1 MKLKSLGILMISM
14 LLAVAVSAALLL
26 TFVARQFDAGMQATK
41 GVYADVIVPLRQ
53 IDANTKNLRFHLLA
67 AFAHDPAGQA
77 ATLHT
82 HPLRAHSDV
91 IAAATSANAALWRGV
106 MGAAA
111 GYPEAD
117 LAGLKAT
124 YDSYAAKGIAP
135 ASDAVD
141 ALAWMDIVRTV
152 TASLFEYNK
161 FEKDLG
167 VMVGALE
174 SREQQQFNDARA
186 AQQAL
191 LIGAI
196 AGGLGLVVAGAL
208 LMWRAVSGYTGR
220 LNQAVDV
227 TGAMSG
233 GDLTHTLRTD
243 GGCEASSMLRAMAG
257 MQDSLCD
264 LVGRIR
270 ASAGSIHTAAT
281 EVAAG
286 NVDLSART
294 EQQAGALQETAASM
308 EELTST
314 VRQNAENAV
323 EATQLAESA
332 SAVARSGGAVV
343 AQVVDTMAAINDSA
357 REIVN
362 IIAVIDGIAFQ
373 TNILALNA
381 AVEAARAGEQGR
393 GFAVVASEV
402 RNLAQRSATAARE
415 IKTLIGD
422 SVERI
427 EQGGK
432 LANQAGET
440 MTQIVASV
448 GHVNQIIA
456 EITSASREQSAGI
469 DQINRAI
476 IQIDDVTQQNAALVE
491 QSAAAAMS
499 LQEQAQ
505 TLTAAI
511 SVFTIDTRAPAGRK
525 AAPAPRGAAP
535 SRQLAL
541 VAG

>member
-1 MKLKSLGILMISM
+1 
-14 LLAVAVSAALLL
+14 
-26 TFVARQFDAGMQATK
+26 
-41 GVYADVIVPLRQ
+41 
-53 IDANTKNLRFHLLA
+53 
-67 AFAHDPAGQA
+67 
-77 ATLHT
+77 
-82 HPLRAHSDV
+82 
-91 IAAATSANAALWRGV
+91 
-106 MGAAA
+106 
-111 GYPEAD
+111 
-117 LAGLKAT
+117 
-124 YDSYAAKGIAP
+124 
-135 ASDAVD
+135 
-141 ALAWMDIVRTV
+141 
-152 TASLFEYNK
+152 
-161 FEKDLG
+161 
-167 VMVGALE
+167 
-174 SREQQQFNDARA
+174 
-186 AQQAL
+186 
-191 LIGAI
+191 
-196 AGGLGLVVAGAL
+196 
-208 LMWRAVSGYTGR
+208 
-220 LNQAVDV
+220 
-227 TGAMSG
+227 
-233 GDLTHTLRTD
+233 
-243 GGCEASSMLRAMAG
+243 
-257 MQDSLCD
+257 
-264 LVGRIR
+264 
-270 ASAGSIHTAAT
+270 
-281 EVAAG
+281 
-286 NVDLSART
+286 
-294 EQQAGALQETAASM
+294 
-308 EELTST
+308 
-314 VRQNAENAV
+314 
-323 EATQLAESA
+323 
-332 SAVARSGGAVV
+332 
-343 AQVVDTMAAINDSA
+343 MAAINDSA